1 MADPHVVILGH
12 AADRTGP
19 PIYLLQLLRA
29 LDRRGLR
36 ITLVLLRGG
45 ELLPELRELAEVRV
59 VGEPI
64 DASVASPGQI
74 AEEPAR
80 LVARRAQLADLV
92 DLSLVVVNTA
102 WSIHA
107 LPWLPP
113 GCHPVVSVVHELRAG
128 VADLLDPEPLARLL
142 GSDRFV
148 AGCRA
153 VLAMLTDEHEV
164 PPDRIDLLP
173 YGVEI
178 GTAEVVAAHRGVL
191 GADPSSYLVVAA
203 AVADRRKSPDL
214 FVHLAATARRRRPD
228 IPWAFR
234 WIGAD
239 WDDARLAD
247 AHADRALLDAT
258 QLVRFVPPTTQLREW
273 LAAAHVFVLPS
284 REDAFPLAA
293 VEAALAGVPI
303 LCFRS
308 GGIGDLVHDDA
319 GAMVAYPDLEAMATW
334 LIDWHDQPERRAAAG
349 AAARA
354 RAVEHHDVR
363 RHADAF
369 AERVIRRFCEAG
381 APDPAAPRG
390 GGPGE
395 GGA

>member
-29 LDRRGLR
+29 MDRRGLR
-36 ITLVLLRGG
+36 LTVVLLRGG
-45 ELLPELRELAEVRV
+45 ELLDELRELAEVRV
-59 VGEPI
+59 VGEPVDPAI
-64 DASVASPGQI
+64 ASPGRI

-80 LVARRAQLADLV
+80 LHARRSQLADLR
-92 DLSLVVVNTA
+92 DLSLVIVNTA

-113 GCHPVVSVVHELRAG
+113 GSHPVVSVVHELGAG
-128 VADLLDPEPLARLL
+128 VADLLEPEPLALL
-142 GSDRFV
+142 LDSDRFV

-153 VLAMLTDEHEV
+153 VVAMLTDVHHV
-164 PPDRIDLLP
+164 PADRIDLLP

-178 GTAEVVAAHRGVL
+178 GSTEVVAAHRGVL
-191 GADPSSYLVVAA
+191 GADPSSFLVVAA

-234 WIGAD
+234 WIGANWGD
-239 WDDARLAD
+239 ERLAD
-247 AHADRALLDAT
+247 AHADRELLDAT
-258 QLVRFVPPTTQLREW
+258 QLVRFVPPTTLLREW
-273 LAAAHVFVLPS
+273 LAAGDVFVLPS

-308 GGIGDLVHDDA
+308 GGIGDLVRDDA
-319 GAMVAYPDLEAMATW
+319 GAMVTYPDLEAMASW
-334 LIDWHDQPERRAAAG
+334 LIDWHDDAARRVAAG
-349 AAARA
+349 DAARA
-354 RAVEHHDVR
+354 RALEHHDVR
-363 RHADAF
+363 RHAEAF
-369 AERVIRRFCEAG
+369 DRLVIGRFC
-381 APDPAAPRG
+381 RG
-390 GGPGE
+390 SEP
-395 GGA
+395 

>member
-29 LDRRGLR
+29 LDRAGLR
-36 ITLVLLRGG
+36 ITVVLLRGG
-45 ELLPELRELAEVRV
+45 ELLDELRELAEVRV
-59 VGEPI
+59 VGEPVDPAI
-64 DASVASPGQI
+64 ASPGRI
-74 AEEPAR
+74 DEEPAR
-80 LVARRAQLADLV
+80 LRARRAQLADLT
-92 DLSLVVVNTA
+92 DLSLVIVNTA

-113 GCHPVVSVVHELRAG
+113 GAHPVVSVVHELGAG
-128 VADLLDPEPLARLL
+128 VADLLAPEPLADLL

-153 VLAMLTDEHEV
+153 VVAMLTEV
-164 PPDRIDLLP
+164 HDVAPDLIDLVP
-173 YGVEI
+173 YGVEV
-178 GTAEVVAAHRGVL
+178 GPTEVVPAHRGVL
-191 GADPSSYLVVAA
+191 GADPSSFLVVAA

-228 IPWAFR
+228 IAWAFR
-234 WIGAD
+234 WIGAE
-239 WDDARLAD
+239 WDDPRLDD
-247 AHADRALLDAT
+247 AHADRDLLDAA
-258 QLVRFVPPTTQLREW
+258 QLVRFVPPTTLLREW
-273 LAAAHVFVLPS
+273 LAAGDVFVLPS

-319 GAMVAYPDLEAMATW
+319 GAMVPYPDLEAMATW
-334 LIDWHDQPERRAAAG
+334 LIDWHDDPARRAAAG
-349 AAARA
+349 DAARS
-354 RAVEHHDVR
+354 RALEHHDVR
-363 RHADAF
+363 RHA
-369 AERVIRRFCEAG
+369 ERFDELVLGRFC
-381 APDPAAPRG
+381 RG
-390 GGPGE
+390 NGS
-395 GGA
+395 

>member
-29 LDRRGLR
+29 LDRRHLR
-36 ITLVLLRGG
+36 ITVVLLRGG
-45 ELLPELRELAEVRV
+45 ELLGPLQELAEVRV
-59 VGEPI
+59 VGEPV
-64 DASVASPGQI
+64 DATIASPTRL

-80 LVARRAQLADLV
+80 VAARRAQLADLV
-92 DLSLVVVNTA
+92 DLDLVVVNTA

-107 LPWLPP
+107 LPWLPAGP
-113 GCHPVVSVVHELRAG
+113 HPVVSVVHELGAG
-128 VADLLDPEPLARLL
+128 VGDLLAPEPLALL
-142 GSDRFV
+142 LDSDRFV

-153 VLAMLTDEHEV
+153 VVAMLVDEHGVAPE
-164 PPDRIDLLP
+164 RLDLIP
-173 YGVEI
+173 YGVEV
-178 GTAEVVAAHRGVL
+178 GAAEVVPAHRGVL
-191 GADPSSYLVVAA
+191 GADPSSFLVVAA

-228 IPWAFR
+228 IAWAFR
-234 WIGAD
+234 WIGAE

-258 QLVRFVPPTTQLREW
+258 ELVRFVPPTPLLREW
-273 LAAAHVFVLPS
+273 LAAGDVFVLPS

-308 GGIGDLVHDDA
+308 GGIGDLVGDDA
-319 GAMVAYPDLEAMATW
+319 GAMVPFPDLEAMATW
-334 LIDWHDQPERRAAAG
+334 LIRWHDDPARRGAAG
-349 AAARA
+349 AAGRVRA
-354 RAVEHHDVR
+354 REHHDVR
-363 RHADAF
+363 SHAEAFDRLVLRRHLGASSPTDDPGG
-369 AERVIRRFCEAG
+369 ER
-381 APDPAAPRG
+381 PA
-390 GGPGE
+390 
-395 GGA
+395 

>member
-29 LDRRGLR
+29 LDRAGLR
-36 ITLVLLRGG
+36 ITVVLLRGG
-45 ELLPELRELAEVRV
+45 ELLDELGELAEVRV
-59 VGEPI
+59 VGEPVDPAI
-64 DASVASPGQI
+64 ASPGRI

-80 LVARRAQLADLV
+80 LRARQAQLADLT
-92 DLSLVVVNTA
+92 DLSLVIVNTA

-113 GCHPVVSVVHELRAG
+113 GAHPVVSVVHELGAG
-128 VADLLDPEPLARLL
+128 VADLLAPEPLADLL

-153 VLAMLTDEHEV
+153 VVAMLTEV
-164 PPDRIDLLP
+164 HDVAPDLIDLVP

-178 GTAEVVAAHRGVL
+178 GPTEVVPAHRGVL
-191 GADPSSYLVVAA
+191 GADPSSFLVVAA

-214 FVHLAATARRRRPD
+214 FVHLAAAARRRRPD
-228 IPWAFR
+228 IAWAFR
-234 WIGAD
+234 WIGAE
-239 WDDARLAD
+239 WDDPRLAD
-247 AHADRALLDAT
+247 AHADRDLLDAA
-258 QLVRFVPPTTQLREW
+258 QLVRFVPPTTLLREW
-273 LAAAHVFVLPS
+273 LAAGDVFVLPS

-308 GGIGDLVHDDA
+308 GGIGDLVRDDA
-319 GAMVAYPDLEAMATW
+319 GAMVPYPDLEAMATW
-334 LIDWHDQPERRAAAG
+334 LIDWHDDPARRAAAG
-349 AAARA
+349 DAARA
-354 RAVEHHDVR
+354 RALEHHDVR
-363 RHADAF
+363 RHA
-369 AERVIRRFCEAG
+369 ERFDEVVLRRFC
-381 APDPAAPRG
+381 RG
-390 GGPGE
+390 NGS
-395 GGA
+395 

>member
-1 MADPHVVILGH
+1 VADPHVVILGH

-29 LDRRGLR
+29 LDRDGLR
-36 ITLVLLRGG
+36 ITVVLLRGG
-45 ELLPELRELAEVRV
+45 ELLDELRELAEVRV
-59 VGEPI
+59 VGEPVDPAI
-64 DASVASPGQI
+64 ASAGRI

-80 LVARRAQLADLV
+80 LRARRAQLADLS
-92 DLSLVVVNTA
+92 DLSLVIVNTA

-113 GCHPVVSVVHELRAG
+113 GAHPVVSVVHELGAG
-128 VADLLDPEPLARLL
+128 VADLLEPGPLADLL

-153 VLAMLTDEHEV
+153 VVAMLTDVHDV
-164 PPDRIDLLP
+164 APDLIDLVP

-178 GTAEVVAAHRGVL
+178 GTAELVPAHRGVL
-191 GADPSSYLVVAA
+191 GADPSSFLVVAA

-234 WIGAD
+234 WIGAE
-239 WDDARLAD
+239 WDDLRLAD
-247 AHADRALLDAT
+247 AHADRDLLDAA
-258 QLVRFVPPTTQLREW
+258 QLVRFVPPTTLLREW
-273 LAAAHVFVLPS
+273 LAAGDVFVLPS

-308 GGIGDLVHDDA
+308 GGIGDLVCDDA
-319 GAMVAYPDLEAMATW
+319 GAMVPYPDLEAMATW
-334 LIDWHDQPERRAAAG
+334 LIDWHDDPARRAAAG
-349 AAARA
+349 DAARS
-354 RAVEHHDVR
+354 RALEHHDVR
-363 RHADAF
+363 RHADRF
-369 AERVIRRFCEAG
+369 DELVLDRFC
-381 APDPAAPRG
+381 RG
-390 GGPGE
+390 NGS
-395 GGA
+395 